1 MFGKYSFVYGIFLLI
16 AVPLVALCVGTR
28 INPYTLLVMIVVAEL
43 ILLALPILGVE
54 CQLKKQFS
62 K

>member
-16 AVPLVALCVGTR
+16 AVPIVTLYIGTT

-43 ILLALPILGVE
+43 ILLALPVLGVE
-54 CQLKKQFS
+54 YQLKKQFS